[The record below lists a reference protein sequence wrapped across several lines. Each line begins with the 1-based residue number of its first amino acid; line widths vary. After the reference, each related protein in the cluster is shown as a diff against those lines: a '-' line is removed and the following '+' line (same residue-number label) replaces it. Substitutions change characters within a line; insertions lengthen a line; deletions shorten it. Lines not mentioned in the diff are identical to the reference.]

1 MQSLYTAAT
10 GMKAATITIDVI
22 AHNLANGS
30 TTGYKRERAE
40 FQDLIYL
47 THRRVGTQTAD
58 DGTLRP
64 VGSQIGLGATLV
76 AVYDNFAQGPSEI
89 TNNSLDL
96 SINGKGFFRVT
107 LPDGSEAY
115 TRAGTFQLN
124 AQGTIVTADGYQVS
138 PGITIPPNAISVTV
152 NNSGEVLV
160 TLPNQT
166 APSNVGQFDV
176 VRFQNEAGLEH
187 KGQNLYSETEA
198 SGAPIDGVA
207 NQEGFGFIMQGSL
220 EGSNVDT
227 VLELTDMI
235 KAQRL
240 FELNVKVLSASDE
253 SMKTLNQ
260 SA

>member
-1 MQSLYTAAT
+1 MQSLYTSAT
-10 GMKAATITIDVI
+10 GMKAATVTIDVI

-30 TTGYKRERAE
+30 TTGYKRQRAE

-47 THRRVGTQTAD
+47 NQRTVGTQTAD
-58 DGTLRP
+58 DGTVRP
-64 VGSQIGLGATLV
+64 VGSQIGLGASLV
-76 AVYDNFAQGPSEI
+76 AVYDNFSQGPTEI

-107 LPDGSEAY
+107 TPDGSEAY
-115 TRAGTFQLN
+115 TRAGSFQLN
-124 AQGTIVTADGYQVS
+124 ADGALVTADGYPVS
-138 PGITIPPNAISVTV
+138 PGITIPIDATSVTV

-166 APSNVGQFDV
+166 APANVGQLDL
-176 VRFQNEAGLEH
+176 VRFQNEAGMEH
-187 KGQNLYSETEA
+187 KGQNLYAETEA
-198 SGAPIDGVA
+198 SGAPVDGVA
-207 NQEGFGFIMQGSL
+207 NEEGFGFIMQGSL

-240 FELNVKVLSASDE
+240 FELNVKVLSAADE

>member
-1 MQSLYTAAT
+1 MQSLYTSAT

-30 TTGYKRERAE
+30 TTGYKRQRAE

-47 THRRVGTQTAD
+47 EQKRVGTQTSD
-58 DGTLRP
+58 TGTIKP
-64 VGSQIGLGATLV
+64 VGSQIGLGAALT
-76 AVYDNFAQGPSEI
+76 AIYDNFTQGPIEI
-89 TNNSLDL
+89 TGNSLDL
-96 SINGKGFFRVT
+96 SLNGKGFFRIT
-107 LPDGSEAY
+107 LPDGTEAY

-124 AQGTIVTADGYQVS
+124 AEGRIVTPEGYEVA
-138 PGITIPPNAISVTV
+138 PGVTVPEDAISVTV
-152 NNSGEVLV
+152 NNSGEVFAA
-160 TLPNQT
+160 LPNQT
-166 APSNVGQFDV
+166 APSNLGQFELA
-176 VRFQNEAGLEH
+176 RFQNEAGLEH
-187 KGQNLYSETEA
+187 KGQNLYAETEA
-198 SGAPIDGVA
+198 SGNPVDGVA
-207 NQEGFGFIMQGSL
+207 NREGFGFIMQGSL

-240 FELNVKVLSASDE
+240 FELNVKVLAASDE